1 MVDEEKITVINDLA
15 DRLISQGHTDPAPI
29 KKRRDDVNNK
39 WVDTLWVCTLTIIRS
54 MSYGMTLS
62 MHFQFT
68 RWSNINDVLDKHKDK
83 LATALDIHAFN
94 RDVDDLNE
102 RINEKVGNI
111 VVV

>member
-1 MVDEEKITVINDLA
+1 
-15 DRLISQGHTDPAPI
+15 
-29 KKRRDDVNNK
+29 
-39 WVDTLWVCTLTIIRS
+39 
-54 MSYGMTLS
+54 
-62 MHFQFT
+62 MHFLFT